1 MTSNIL
7 VKANSKSKWTQAYNE
22 GKQYEHMTTNL
33 VECMNF
39 VLKGER
45 ALPITAKVKETFHKI
60 NDFFVT
66 NGMHILNMIKVRHR
80 YSEEVFVMI
89 QENRRIA
96 SSHYIQMYT

>member
-1 MTSNIL
+1 
-7 VKANSKSKWTQAYNE
+7 
-22 GKQYEHMTTNL
+22 MTTNL